1 MAIFTARRIV
11 TTGVATVA
19 ALVVAAGPASAHFCF
34 KTNLNERAAQGQA
47 GSANWVS
54 FGDLAFQITGG
65 LCPEG
70 IQVLAD
76 AGGVTTGTLINSHG
90 TMAGGTLRKGE
101 ESGTPSISH
110 LDFAAID
117 AAMPEAEAACGA

>member
-1 MAIFTARRIV
+1 MAMFTARRIV

-19 ALVVAAGPASAHFCF
+19 ALVVAAGPASAHFCY
-34 KTNLNERAAQGQA
+34 KTNLNEQAAQGQA

-54 FGDLAFQITGG
+54 FGDVAFQMTGG

-70 IQVLAD
+70 IEVLAD
-76 AGGVTTGTLINSHG
+76 AAGVNTDTLINSHG

-101 ESGTPSISH
+101 DAGTNSISH
-110 LDFAAID
+110 LDIDAIL
-117 AAMPEAEAACGA
+117 AAMPEAEAAC